1 MKRESFYFLENLVRL
16 LEAHCSIRYAL
27 EIIAN
32 DHAADARAKTA
43 AEISDRLANG
53 ESLSDALIET
63 GALTGSSA
71 RAYKIQLDRTG
82 DVTGT
87 LSLALRDIRRERE
100 LSGMLVR
107 AMLYPAFLVTITLA
121 FAAFLA
127 IAGIPWI
134 RDSGFIRDERA
145 IEGMYEGI
153 WLAVV
158 ILVVLATASCASLC
172 MVLKKMTER
181 SRYWSLAYTLA
192 ASGSPTE
199 PMPVAHDAYTR
210 ITLKSA
216 EYTGDHE
223 SALEAIAAYHA
234 RRLESFRDTVMRLA
248 EPALILVAG
257 ITVAIISV
265 TVFLPL
271 FNISGSFA

>member
-1 MKRESFYFLENLVRL
+1 MKRESFYFLESLVRL

-32 DHAADARAKTA
+32 DHAADTRAKTA
-43 AEISDRLANG
+43 AEIRDRLANG

-63 GALTGSSA
+63 GTIAGSSA

-82 DVTGT
+82 EVAGT

-100 LSGMLVR
+100 LAGTLVR
-107 AMLYPAFLVTITLA
+107 AMLYPSFLVVMTLS

-134 RDSGFIRDERA
+134 RDSGFIRDVRA
-145 IEGMYEGI
+145 VDGMYAGI
-153 WLAVV
+153 RTAVV
-158 ILVVLATASCASLC
+158 TLVVLVTATCAAVCAALG
-172 MVLKKMTER
+172 KMTER
-181 SRYWSLAYTLA
+181 ARYWALAFSLAGSGVPPESTLDA
-192 ASGSPTE
+192 R
-199 PMPVAHDAYTR
+199 DAYTR
-210 ITLKSA
+210 MTLKSA

-223 SALEAIAAYHA
+223 TALDAIASYHA
-234 RRLESFRDTVMRLA
+234 RRLEAFRDTVMRLA

-271 FNISGSFA
+271 FNLSGGFA